1 MPAEA
6 WLSSYIRSTFQSSC
20 RRHLLVTGR
29 KGCGKT
35 TLIESLIGSRPLPG
49 VRSCVER
56 GADGQPVL
64 VALEERTGPGRCVIG
79 RRRDRQM
86 FAQVPALDR
95 TGVQLL
101 RRTLYAPGKWVCV
114 DEIGFLEEA
123 SPLYQQA
130 MWQLFEHKRV
140 LAALRKE
147 ELPFLIRLRSRAD
160 CLLLDLDAAEGW
172 Q

>member
-1 MPAEA
+1 
-6 WLSSYIRSTFQSSC
+6 
-20 RRHLLVTGR
+20 
-29 KGCGKT
+29 
-35 TLIESLIGSRPLPG
+35 
-49 VRSCVER
+49 
-56 GADGQPVL
+56 
-64 VALEERTGPGRCVIG
+64 
-79 RRRDRQM
+79 M

-101 RRTLYAPGKWVCV
+101 RRTLYAPGTWVCV

>member
-1 MPAEA
+1 M
-6 WLSSYIRSTFQSSC
+6 
-20 RRHLLVTGR
+20 TGR

-35 TLIESLIGSRPLPG
+35 TLIESLIGPKPLPG

-56 GADGQPVL
+56 GTDGLPVL
-64 VALEERTGPGRCVIG
+64 VMLKERTGPGRCVIG
-79 RRRDRQM
+79 RRGDGQM
-86 FAQVPALDR
+86 SAQVPALDG

-101 RRTLYAPGKWVCV
+101 RRALYTPGEWVCV

-147 ELPFLIRLRSRAD
+147 ELPFLCRLRGRAD
-160 CLLLDLDAAEGW
+160 CLLLDLDEAEGW
-172 Q
+172 R